1 MFLKVAKMFLENM
14 LSIQNWRSVR
24 FIQEIDTFIQ
34 QECIKLIKSESEG
47 IYNITKYMR
56 YSISNICCS
65 FELSIKTLLL
75 NTMKHLTNHKV

>member
-47 IYNITKYMR
+47 IYNITKYIWDILFQT
-56 YSISNICCS
+56 YAV
-65 FELSIKTLLL
+65 LL
-75 NTMKHLTNHKV
+75 NFLLRHFF